1 MAGELDFHSL
11 SGCRDL
17 LFNVQEREYRPPEV
31 AAALEAPGLEFLG
44 FEFPE
49 EAPRRAYAACCPQDP
64 AMTDLALWDSFEAD
78 NPETFRNMY
87 QFWCRRAG

>member
-1 MAGELDFHSL
+1 MLA
-11 SGCRDL
+11 DL
-17 LFNVQEREYRPPEV
+17 
-31 AAALEAPGLEFLG
+31 GLELLG

-49 EAPRRAYAACCPQDP
+49 EAPRRAYAARFPQDP
-64 AMTDLALWDSFEAD
+64 ATTDLALWDAFEAD